1 MFTSILILR
10 RIKIELDRLKEERS
24 GMTDDSLWR
33 SVRFN
38 KPPRVGGRG
47 LGQKVQSGPQINDF
61 GYWIW
66 YTRLALYRAELR

>member
-1 MFTSILILR
+1 
-10 RIKIELDRLKEERS
+10 
-24 GMTDDSLWR
+24 MTDDSLWR